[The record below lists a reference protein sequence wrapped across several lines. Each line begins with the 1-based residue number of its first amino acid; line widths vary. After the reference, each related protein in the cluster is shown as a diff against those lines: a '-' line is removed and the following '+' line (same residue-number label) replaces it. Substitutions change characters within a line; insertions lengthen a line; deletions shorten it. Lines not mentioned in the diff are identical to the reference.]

1 MTKRLLHS
9 ASKQNARARHWRRIG
24 LGGFLALAA
33 CAPLV
38 PLYGFPFV
46 ITHQGQSYRGECRAF
61 EQMLGD
67 TGGSQTV
74 VSCAVVANGGA
85 HRCSFIIN
93 DADGFSEG
101 ALAVDDPR
109 IRAVCGYPLRRA
121 LEGHDDEPEGQGYTP
136 PADNYTPPV

>member
-9 ASKQNARARHWRRIG
+9 ALRQNLRARRWRHVV
-24 LGGFLALAA
+24 LGGVLTLAA
-33 CAPLV
+33 CGALV

-61 EQMLGD
+61 DQMLGD
-67 TGGSQTV
+67 TGESQTV

-93 DADGFSEG
+93 DADGLSEG